1 MQGLNHTGFSRLRRE
16 KPARALH
23 RRAILSML
31 TVVYP
36 RGANLLILK
45 RDNLTSSTRIPARRV
60 QAIIPPL
67 NSFLY
72 IKVHR
77 TKKIIFLLYFTIEV
91 CIQAQTRAS
100 RDLTDLTID
109 QTRIGSRAIFASET
123 FSFNFAWHSI
133 VVLTILT
140 SIRRVLT
147 YIFMKLNEETRRGA
161 HTSSFFNN
169 ALIDCDNYQTHV
181 RFCLSK

>member
-1 MQGLNHTGFSRLRRE
+1 M
-16 KPARALH
+16 
-23 RRAILSML
+23 
-31 TVVYP
+31 
-36 RGANLLILK
+36 
-45 RDNLTSSTRIPARRV
+45 

-67 NSFLY
+67 NSFLFL
-72 IKVHR
+72 KVHE
-77 TKKIIFLLYFTIEV
+77 KDNFLLYFTIEV

-109 QTRIGSRAIFASET
+109 QTRVAARASET
-123 FSFNFAWHSI
+123 FHFAWHSI

-161 HTSSFFNN
+161 HTFSFFNN

>member
-1 MQGLNHTGFSRLRRE
+1 M
-16 KPARALH
+16 
-23 RRAILSML
+23 
-31 TVVYP
+31 
-36 RGANLLILK
+36 
-45 RDNLTSSTRIPARRV
+45 

-67 NSFLY
+67 SLNSFSFL
-72 IKVHR
+72 KVHH
-77 TKKIIFLLYFTIEV
+77 TKNIIFLLYFTIEV

-109 QTRIGSRAIFASET
+109 QTLVAERASET
-123 FSFNFAWHSI
+123 FHFAWHSI

-140 SIRRVLT
+140 SIRHVLT